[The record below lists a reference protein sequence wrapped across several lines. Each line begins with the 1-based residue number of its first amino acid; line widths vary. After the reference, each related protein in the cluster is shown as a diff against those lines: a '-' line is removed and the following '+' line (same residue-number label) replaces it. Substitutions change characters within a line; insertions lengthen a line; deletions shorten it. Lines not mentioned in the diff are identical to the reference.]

1 MDGRFKQPLLN
12 IEITY
17 KTTENTQE
25 TIQGKLCME
34 VGQGKCI
41 CPEKP

>member
-25 TIQGKLCME
+25 TIPNQALYGSRAWQMHL
-34 VGQGKCI
+34 
-41 CPEKP
+41 P

>member
-25 TIQGKLCME
+25 TILSQALYGSRA
-34 VGQGKCI
+34 GQMHL
-41 CPEKP
+41 P